1 MSEVCGMAN
10 CEKVIFP
17 ASIGGQARVVGF
29 FYPTLVPEPKGVVQI
44 CHGMAEYIARYD
56 DVINHFNLEGW
67 HVAGLDM
74 LGHGESYLANEPIGM
89 PKGYFGKGKDAMA
102 KTIQDI
108 MKLHW
113 KAKER
118 FGSNLPYIL
127 YGHSMGSMV
136 ARYIYS
142 TPEYASEFKGFVF
155 ASTSAPN
162 PAVGAGLFL
171 SSLACLV
178 GRGDKPG
185 KLLNVMAFGSYC
197 KRIPGA
203 KTGFEW
209 ICTDQGEVD
218 RYVEDPMCGF
228 MFTNEGFRA
237 MMTMMKFIQSKK
249 AYLGAATAPALMPYG
264 AEDPVGGYGEG
275 VEKVAAALNAN
286 GHSKVR
292 TINYGAWRHELM
304 REGVRE
310 QYLKDLTDF
319 YEVVVG

>member
-1 MSEVCGMAN
+1 MAK
-10 CEKVIFP
+10 CEKIIFP

-29 FYPTLVPEPKGVVQI
+29 FFPTDVASPKGVVQI

-74 LGHGESYLANEPIGM
+74 LGHGESYKANEPIGM
-89 PKGYFGKGKDAMA
+89 PKGYFGAGKDAMA
-102 KTIQDI
+102 KTVLDI
-108 MKLHW
+108 MKLHE

-171 SSLACLV
+171 STVACLF
-178 GRGDKPG
+178 GRGAKPG
-185 KLLNVMAFGSYC
+185 KLINTIAFGSYC
-197 KRIPGA
+197 KKIPGA
-203 KTGFEW
+203 KTGYEW
-209 ICTDQGEVD
+209 ICSDPSEVE
-218 RYVEDPMCGF
+218 RYIQDPLCGF
-228 MFTNEGFRA
+228 TFTNEGFRA

-249 AYLGAATAPALMPYG
+249 GYLGAATAPALMPYG
-264 AEDPVGGYGEG
+264 ADDPVGGYGEG
-275 VEKVAAALNAN
+275 VEKVAASLNAN

-319 YEVVVG
+319 FEVVVG